1 MRQLSTTGLVILVAI
16 LTAVLI
22 VSLPGIQRYLRISN
36 M

>member
-1 MRQLSTTGLVILVAI
+1 MRQLSTTGLIILVAI

-22 VSLPGIQRYLRISN
+22 ASLPGIQRYLRISN